1 MKKPKPLK
9 FRPYARLLTML
20 GDQLIKSER
29 VALVELIKNSYDA
42 DAKWVRVTFQGFDS
56 DFNANSNSKI
66 IIEDD
71 GIGMTRDVI
80 ENHWA
85 NPATPVKLI
94 GKKND
99 KKSTT
104 KGRVIQG
111 EKGIGRF
118 ALLKI
123 GRKISIT
130 TRCLRTSSE
139 LVLGLDVSGFT
150 ADFIT
155 DDGALFLDD
164 LSLTL
169 DEVDPALTII
179 PGNYTLGGNK
189 LRRPSH
195 GTRIE
200 IGHLVGTWSR
210 DKVAKVYEDLT
221 RLQSIFDVRPRDVDD
236 NKKSSNSFEVFIYRD
251 AVYEAF
257 SAERQEKLD
266 LLLENNSVF
275 KIEGKYIQSKQ
286 IFDFILN
293 DKRIIIPLGD
303 IRFSALAVFR
313 SQFGKKGEVLESRGT
328 ECGSFS
334 FSFYVFNFSPDAKG
348 PALLD
353 SEDKKLIKEHR
364 IYLYR
369 DNIRVYP
376 YGDPDDDWLQI
387 DVRRGTV
394 RASEFLS
401 NDQVVGFVNITQD
414 NNPNLR
420 DKTSREGLV
429 DTGHP
434 TDDFRALLQIF
445 LAWVRKD
452 PYAKELIKEKRT
464 TDIAIFKSDEVQ
476 RSFDEAIGAVESGTK
491 SEIVE
496 KIGKA
501 NQNYKT
507 ERRYLVQR
515 AETTEHLA
523 GVGLSVEA
531 ASHDLTLAMQS
542 ATRAL
547 DTLIASTNRGG
558 DIDPELLQRELSS
571 VRGLLSFIESQMK
584 NMQLLFKSTKQRRK
598 TIRVGDILDK
608 VVGLFKGMLANYDID
623 VRVERIGS
631 PLVASTTEAVLLQ
644 LFLNL
649 FDNSTFWLSGADKPR
664 VIEIHLDGDKGIL
677 IFADNGPG
685 FRKDDI
691 PYIFEPFFSGKG
703 DDGRGLGLYIARQ
716 LLERHEYS
724 IEVAEKYDRIQA
736 GANLVISFVKEDEV

>member
-1 MKKPKPLK
+1 MKKPKSLK

-29 VALVELIKNSYDA
+29 VALVELIKNAYDA
-42 DAKWVRVTFQGFDS
+42 DARWVKVTFQGFDA
-56 DFNANSNSKI
+56 DFHANSNSKI

-71 GIGMTRDVI
+71 GHGMTQDII

-85 NPATPVKLI
+85 NPATPVKLMD
-94 GKKND
+94 KKNS
-99 KKSTT
+99 KKVTA

-123 GRKISIT
+123 GRKITIT
-130 TRCLRTSSE
+130 TRCPRTANE
-139 LVLGLDVSGFT
+139 QILKLDVSNYT
-150 ADFIT
+150 SDFIS
-155 DDGALFLDD
+155 DDRALFLEE

-169 DEVDPALTII
+169 QDVNPAETIK
-179 PGNYTLGGNK
+179 PGSIQLGVSK
-189 LRRPSH
+189 TRRKSH

-200 IGHLVGTWSR
+200 IAHLVGAWTR

-221 RLQSIFDVRPRDVDD
+221 RLQSIFEVRPEEAS
-236 NKKSSNSFEVFIYRD
+236 NKTDLENVFEVFIYRD
-251 AVYEAF
+251 STYEAF
-257 SAERQEKLD
+257 SAERREKLD
-266 LLLENNSVF
+266 LLLENNAVF
-275 KIEGKYIQSKQ
+275 KIEGEYDESGQL
-286 IFDFILN
+286 FDFTLN
-293 DKRIIIPLGD
+293 GKRERIKLRDPRL
-303 IRFSALAVFR
+303 SALAVFR
-313 SQFGKKGEVLESRGT
+313 QQFGKKGEVLEERGT
-328 ECGSFS
+328 ECGSFG
-334 FSFYVFNFSPDAKG
+334 FSFYVFNFSPEAKG
-348 PALLD
+348 ATLLD
-353 SEDKKLIKEHR
+353 AEDKKLIKEHR

-401 NDQVVGFVNITQD
+401 NDQVVGFVNITQE
-414 NNPNLR
+414 NNPDLR

-434 TDDFRALLQIF
+434 TEDFRALLQTF

-452 PYAKELIKEKRT
+452 PYAKQLIKEKRT
-464 TDIAIFKSDEVQ
+464 TDIAIFKGNEVQ
-476 RSFDEAIGAVESGTK
+476 RSFDEAVVAAETGSKNET
-491 SEIVE
+491 VE
-496 KIGKA
+496 KIAKA

-531 ASHDLTLAMQS
+531 ASHDLMLAMQS
-542 ATRAL
+542 ATRTLDAL
-547 DTLIASTNRGG
+547 ITSTNRGG
-558 DIDPELLQRELSS
+558 DVDPELLQRELSS

-598 TIRVGDILDK
+598 IIRVGDILDK
-608 VVGLFKGMLANYDID
+608 VIGLFKGMLDSSQIS
-623 VRVERIGS
+623 VSVEKIGS
-631 PLVASTTEAVLLQ
+631 PLAASTTEAVLLQ

-649 FDNSTFWLSGADKPR
+649 FDNAVFWVSSSDKPR
-664 VIEIHLDGDKGIL
+664 AIEIHLDGDRGVL
-677 IFADNGPG
+677 IFSDSGPG
-685 FRKDDI
+685 FRSDDL

-703 DDGRGLGLYIARQ
+703 DEGRGLGLYIARQ

-724 IEVAEKYDRIQA
+724 IDVAERHDRIQR
-736 GANLVISFVKEDEV
+736 GANLVISFVKEDEE